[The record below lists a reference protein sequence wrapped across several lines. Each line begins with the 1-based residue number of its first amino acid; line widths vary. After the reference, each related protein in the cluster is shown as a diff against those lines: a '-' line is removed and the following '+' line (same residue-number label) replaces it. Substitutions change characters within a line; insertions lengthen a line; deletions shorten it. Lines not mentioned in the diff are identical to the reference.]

1 MTKDKLEKEAGE
13 SWWND
18 NNCSGALSTKKIY
31 ICGYLAGAEP
41 REKRIA
47 EQEELLNSTLE
58 ENKDIY
64 KKMADL
70 DTALED
76 CSLTDARIKI
86 KELEKENAELKV
98 YNEKLLN
105 SDIEKHNKIVE
116 LNDKLNNLSKVA
128 EVRLANWQKYEQ
140 ENAELKERADKA
152 DLDSVTFFN
161 QLCKAKELLE
171 DLIKFQP
178 YIDREAFFISLGNEW
193 KTAIYR
199 AEQFLKEDK

>member
-1 MTKDKLEKEAGE
+1 MTKEELDKEAGE

-47 EQEELLNSTLE
+47 EQEELLNSTLD

-76 CSLTDARIKI
+76 CTESLTDARIKI
-86 KELEKENAELKV
+86 KELEKENAELKDK
-98 YNEKLLN
+98 EK
-105 SDIEKHNKIVE
+105 
-116 LNDKLNNLSKVA
+116 
-128 EVRLANWQKYEQ
+128 
-140 ENAELKERADKA
+140 
-152 DLDSVTFFN
+152 
-161 QLCKAKELLE
+161 
-171 DLIKFQP
+171 
-178 YIDREAFFISLGNEW
+178 
-193 KTAIYR
+193 
-199 AEQFLKEDK
+199 